1 MLFRNRIY
9 YIMNWLPSK
18 EKVDILCQPILY
30 RWAKSSYWFC
40 FFQDFLIAGLLRMQ
54 ADCQIPNV
62 IKAENGFILISIQKC
77 FKNRCKAH
85 DTVVLHRFL
94 VSLHI
99 RASIYMLYNAFTLFL
114 CSPFGDPSPLY
125 GILRIAAATAHV
137 LEIVCNGAVW
147 ICNSGVDFDSV
158 RLLIASPVVNRADI
172 QAGRVLNAHAQSA
185 VLLFHREKLH
195 KGRITRYCHRGIFAL
210 TVK

>member
-1 MLFRNRIY
+1 MSTYTIP
-9 YIMNWLPSK
+9 MSK
-18 EKVDILCQPILY
+18 EQLLILLLS
-30 RWAKSSYWFC
+30 RLFDSW
-40 FFQDFLIAGLLRMQ
+40 LLRMQ

-137 LEIVCNGAVW
+137 LEIVCHGAV
-147 ICNSGVDFDSV
+147 
-158 RLLIASPVVNRADI
+158 
-172 QAGRVLNAHAQSA
+172 
-185 VLLFHREKLH
+185 
-195 KGRITRYCHRGIFAL
+195 
-210 TVK
+210 